1 MSDQDNNSGKPMSV
15 DEKRELLKDMEI
27 SYSSKRIGDVDE
39 AGNII
44 TEQAASTLQEKRELL
59 DDMEVTYTSHR
70 VGDIDEAGNIVKD
83 KVAQTV
89 EEKRELL
96 DDMEITYTSKRVG
109 DAISNPSNIE
119 QQLKDKADSEV
130 ASNIE
135 ERASEKLGGTAGAAA
150 AGAYTA
156 ARNNATSQFVK
167 AQQQAAKQRAE
178 AAAQRKV
185 SEATQNIAD
194 DIADK
199 VGDTAGQRV
208 KEGLDK
214 AASAQASDILSQ
226 QNAFTS
232 DKKNSPNNAP
242 NNKLSETSP
251 SAQATVSSNNE
262 AGNTAA
268 SLTGDSSTTPAS
280 TSSTPTNNVTA
291 KQKAP
296 IALNVMNVLVLD
308 GEPIKFILE
317 NQFGEPYANWPYT
330 FKYGNLVE
338 TSDEQDQNTS
348 GDEDDYNPAPAPK
361 RQTEIQAQT
370 DAAGLVEQKAS
381 PIAKEVFVEFAPD
394 PDDPEYTVEYV
405 IAVKQLE
412 PIDTPEGLQQ
422 RLENLDFTTGPI
434 DGSVAETTQG
444 AIYDFQVLHNLE
456 PTGQLNDET
465 TAKLEEV
472 SGV

>member
-1 MSDQDNNSGKPMSV
+1 MSDQDNNSGKPMSI

-27 SYSSKRIGDVDE
+27 SYASKRIGDVDE
-39 AGNII
+39 AGNIVK
-44 TEQAASTLQEKRELL
+44 EQVASTVEEKRELL
-59 DDMEVTYTSHR
+59 DEMETTYTSNR
-70 VGDIDEAGNIVKD
+70 LGDIDEAGNIVKD

-109 DAISNPSNIE
+109 DAISDPSNIE
-119 QQLKDKADSEV
+119 QQLKDKADSEI

-135 ERASEKLGGTAGAAA
+135 ERASEKLGDTAGAAA

-199 VGDTAGQRV
+199 FGGTAGQAV
-208 KEGLDK
+208 KEGLDE
-214 AASAQASDILSQ
+214 AASAKTSDLLSQ
-226 QNAFTS
+226 QNAFSS
-232 DKKNSPNNAP
+232 DKKNSPNEAP
-242 NNKLSETSP
+242 ANKLSEASP
-251 SAQATVSSNNE
+251 SASATVSSNDE

-268 SLTGDSSTTPAS
+268 SLPGNASTAPASGTTPANS
-280 TSSTPTNNVTA
+280 APA
-291 KQKAP
+291 PQAAP
-296 IALNVMNVLVLD
+296 IALNVINVLVID

-317 NQFGEPYANWPYT
+317 NQFGEPYANWPYV
-330 FKYGNLVE
+330 FKYGDLIE
-338 TSDEQDQNTS
+338 APDDQNAS
-348 GDEDDYNPAPAPK
+348 NNEDEYNPAPMPK
-361 RQTEIQAQT
+361 RQTEIEAQT
-370 DAAGLVEQKAS
+370 DAAGLVEQKPS
-381 PIAKEVFVEFAPD
+381 PNAKEVFVEFAPD
-394 PDDPEYTVEYV
+394 PDDPEFKVEYV

-412 PIDTPEGLQQ
+412 PADTAKGAQQ

-434 DGSVAETTQG
+434 DGNVAETTQA

-456 PTGQLNDET
+456 PTGLLDEET
-465 TAKLEEV
+465 MIKLEEV
-472 SGV
+472 SGI